1 MRRNGRNSHFVNVT
15 VGYCNGGD
23 TGHPVHGACYETQ
36 EGRGRREKGRA
47 VAGGA
52 RGARGKNVGT
62 PLSKCF
68 VHHVTVENGFYF
80 SYQFMDSVRNFQ
92 DITQCAQRGLSTH
105 AVTLSNVHHLRP
117 VCLIS
122 DRISHKV
129 ERVAG
134 GCNDFG
140 KSELLLMVMDDP
152 VHNHAFGSGT

>member
-1 MRRNGRNSHFVNVT
+1 
-15 VGYCNGGD
+15 
-23 TGHPVHGACYETQ
+23 
-36 EGRGRREKGRA
+36 
-47 VAGGA
+47 
-52 RGARGKNVGT
+52 
-62 PLSKCF
+62 
-68 VHHVTVENGFYF
+68 
-80 SYQFMDSVRNFQ
+80 MDSVRNFQ
-92 DITQCAQRGLSTH
+92 DITQCAHRGLSTH
-105 AVTLSNVHHLRP
+105 AVTLSNVHHLHP

>member
-1 MRRNGRNSHFVNVT
+1 MI
-15 VGYCNGGD
+15 
-23 TGHPVHGACYETQ
+23 P
-36 EGRGRREKGRA
+36 
-47 VAGGA
+47 
-52 RGARGKNVGT
+52 T

-92 DITQCAQRGLSTH
+92 DITQCSHRGLSTH

>member
-1 MRRNGRNSHFVNVT
+1 MNVT

-23 TGHPVHGACYETQ
+23 AGHPAHDACYGTR

-105 AVTLSNVHHLRP
+105 AVTLSNVHHFCP
-117 VCLIS
+117 ACLIS

-129 ERVAG
+129 ERKKGRVAG
-134 GCNDFG
+134 GSNDFD
-140 KSELLLMVMDDP
+140 KSELLLMVMGDP
-152 VHNHAFGSGT
+152 AHSHVLGSGT